1 MTSSNE
7 LQVDVADDGSKA
19 VQYAAKKRYD
29 AILMVL
35 QMPIMDGYEAARQ
48 IRERDVDTPII
59 AMTADVMKGVKEQVL
74 GTGMNGYISK
84 PFEPMELFSM
94 LQRVIQT
101 SRLKGP
107 QQVAASIAIEDA
119 PE

>member
-1 MTSSNE
+1 M
-7 LQVDVADDGSKA
+7 ADDGSKA
-19 VQYAAKKRYD
+19 VHYAAKKRYD
-29 AILMVL
+29 AILMDL
-35 QMPIMDGYEAARQ
+35 QMPIMVGYEAARQ

-59 AMTADVMKGVKEQVL
+59 AMTADAMKGVKEQVL

-84 PFEPMELFSM
+84 PFELMELFSV